1 MLQSLSGDKDGSALV
16 EGAVL
21 VPLLFVL
28 LFGVYEFSWFFY
40 QQHLVSTGV
49 RDAAR
54 YLARVIDSCN
64 AFSPAWAIE
73 QVYAKNLATTGS
85 INGGPERVRGW
96 TAAMVTPRCT
106 AIDNPIGAD
115 GLSIYRGS
123 YVINVVTV
131 STRFTESSLGFLGFL
146 HLPALVISVSH
157 SERAIGPG

>member
-73 QVYAKNLATTGS
+73 QYQRS
-85 INGGPERVRGW
+85 RVRMASFVSSCPTS
-96 TAAMVTPRCT
+96 TASIPPFCTPPS
-106 AIDNPIGAD
+106 ASPQPNFSA
-115 GLSIYRGS
+115 
-123 YVINVVTV
+123 
-131 STRFTESSLGFLGFL
+131 
-146 HLPALVISVSH
+146 
-157 SERAIGPG
+157 